1 VDGIRS
7 ALIVAN
13 DSYTDPGLSRLRAP
27 DSDAQ
32 ALARVLRDPDIGDFE
47 VRVLLNE
54 PAHEVNLAVEE
65 FFADRRPDDLLLVH
79 FSCHGVKDESGEL
92 FFAAANTRL
101 RRLGATA
108 VAAEFVNRRMNR
120 SRSRR
125 VVLLLDCCYA
135 GAFERGMTARAG
147 TGIGIGEQFGGRG
160 RAVITASSAME
171 YAFEGDQLADTR
183 EQAPSVFTS
192 ALVEGLETGE
202 ADRDQDGLVALDELY
217 DYVYD
222 KVRAVTPHQT
232 PGKWTFGVQ
241 GELVIARRSHP
252 VTTPVPLPPELQ
264 EAVDSPFAGVRA
276 GAVPELARLQRNRHA
291 GLALAARLTLERLT
305 QDDSRAT
312 SAAAAA
318 ALEAHPPPPTT
329 PPSLEGAQHA
339 SAAPAA
345 PEPAAPEP
353 AASEPAAPESPAPE
367 SPAPEPAGT
376 EAAGS
381 PAPVAEAASAEPRS
395 GSPAAEPP
403 VADPTD
409 VEPSTPAPADVPA
422 VPPPSAGKRAPATP
436 SLTSPAAA
444 GPTPGTRDPAAATV
458 AGPTSGT
465 REPVAAGAA
474 GPTPLPGDRGLQ
486 WAGWVAV
493 GCAVLL
499 VLGLFMGFQWDE
511 PLADIQLSEAL
522 YVVIVAAVV
531 LGAGVCLLVPRTRWL
546 VGAGLLL
553 GVAAASTKGLV
564 TLVTY
569 AAEFGGG
576 LGNGYRVELVAH
588 LLLVVAACLALVVLA
603 RSGRYRLVIGVPRHG
618 RSRLVVLLGAAGS
631 LALLLHVLR
640 LSEIG
645 PKAYW
650 IVPSVWLT
658 VVALVVPAV
667 AAVATP
673 RRFGAFLLAGWVGGA
688 AALVVAYLSFADEKL
703 TNDGLD
709 IGRTPLVLFGST
721 LVALLVV
728 AVLEARAE
736 PAPAAA

>member
-1 VDGIRS
+1 
-7 ALIVAN
+7 
-13 DSYTDPGLSRLRAP
+13 
-27 DSDAQ
+27 
-32 ALARVLRDPDIGDFE
+32 
-47 VRVLLNE
+47 
-54 PAHEVNLAVEE
+54 
-65 FFADRRPDDLLLVH
+65 
-79 FSCHGVKDESGEL
+79 
-92 FFAAANTRL
+92 
-101 RRLGATA
+101 
-108 VAAEFVNRRMNR
+108 
-120 SRSRR
+120 
-125 VVLLLDCCYA
+125 
-135 GAFERGMTARAG
+135 
-147 TGIGIGEQFGGRG
+147 
-160 RAVITASSAME
+160 
-171 YAFEGDQLADTR
+171 
-183 EQAPSVFTS
+183 
-192 ALVEGLETGE
+192 
-202 ADRDQDGLVALDELY
+202 
-217 DYVYD
+217 
-222 KVRAVTPHQT
+222 
-232 PGKWTFGVQ
+232 
-241 GELVIARRSHP
+241 
-252 VTTPVPLPPELQ
+252 
-264 EAVDSPFAGVRA
+264 
-276 GAVPELARLQRNRHA
+276 
-291 GLALAARLTLERLT
+291 
-305 QDDSRAT
+305 
-312 SAAAAA
+312 
-318 ALEAHPPPPTT
+318 
-329 PPSLEGAQHA
+329 
-339 SAAPAA
+339 
-345 PEPAAPEP
+345 
-353 AASEPAAPESPAPE
+353 
-367 SPAPEPAGT
+367 
-376 EAAGS
+376 
-381 PAPVAEAASAEPRS
+381 
-395 GSPAAEPP
+395 
-403 VADPTD
+403 
-409 VEPSTPAPADVPA
+409 
-422 VPPPSAGKRAPATP
+422 
-436 SLTSPAAA
+436 LTSPAAA

-474 GPTPLPGDRGLQ
+474 GPTPPPGDRGLQ

-588 LLLVVAACLALVVLA
+588 LLLVVAACLALVVLV

-703 TNDGLD
+703 SNDGLD